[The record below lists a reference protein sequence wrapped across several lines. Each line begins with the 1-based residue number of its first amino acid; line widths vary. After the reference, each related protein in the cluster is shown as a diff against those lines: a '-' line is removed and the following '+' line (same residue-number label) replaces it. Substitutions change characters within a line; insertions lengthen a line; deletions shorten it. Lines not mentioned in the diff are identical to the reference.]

1 MTFKVHNALFK
12 YSLSNIMIILA
23 LEKNEVVLFAEK
35 KRVKLEIIILSELNK
50 SQ

>member
-1 MTFKVHNALFK
+1 MTFKVHNALYK

-35 KRVKLEIIILSELNK
+35 KSATGNSHSKWVK
-50 SQ
+50 

>member
-35 KRVKLEIIILSELNK
+35 RVKLEIIILSELNK